1 MWAPRQGTRLNPKAR
16 WWHSHTRRTGKYA
29 SSIFLGMRGKGGD
42 RNRATECGGD
52 GCSPSGPRA
61 LPACLALASPPRGLP
76 APRALQGGPSSSP
89 PLLPAA
95 RFLCVQ
101 SPLLPCEL
109 CEGEHVFSAMRL
121 PLIEQNESRTT
132 HQAPG
137 GHTLDK
143 SLAS

>member
-1 MWAPRQGTRLNPKAR
+1 MIGTELQSVGVMGAR
-16 WWHSHTRRTGKYA
+16 
-29 SSIFLGMRGKGGD
+29 
-42 RNRATECGGD
+42 
-52 GCSPSGPRA
+52 PRA
-61 LPACLALASPPRGLP
+61 LPACRAAGLGPSPRARAAGLP
-76 APRALQGGPSSSP
+76 APRPPAPHALRGGPSSSP

-95 RFLCVQ
+95 RFLCVR

-109 CEGEHVFSAMRL
+109 CEGGHVFSAMRL

>member
-1 MWAPRQGTRLNPKAR
+1 MIGTELQSVGVMGAR
-16 WWHSHTRRTGKYA
+16 
-29 SSIFLGMRGKGGD
+29 
-42 RNRATECGGD
+42 
-52 GCSPSGPRA
+52 PRA
-61 LPACLALASPPRGLP
+61 LPACRVLASPPRGLP
-76 APRALQGGPSSSP
+76 APRALRGGPSSSP

-95 RFLCVQ
+95 RFLCVR

-109 CEGEHVFSAMRL
+109 CEGGHVFSAMRL